1 MVQIKMLYKFIN
13 INFVIDTF
21 VTKPKL
27 RTVRPLPGGVQKNSR
42 VQNVTA
48 NI

>member
-1 MVQIKMLYKFIN
+1 MVQKKMFYKFIT
-13 INFVIDTF
+13 INFVIEIF
-21 VTKPKL
+21 VTKPIL
-27 RTVRPLPGGVQKNSR
+27 RTVRPLPGGVQNSR